1 MRRWVG
7 WGGGSSKLT
16 LLSACIWSCYEQ
28 FITILL
34 FGTMQSHPF
43 YVCFSSHVGI
53 KQVQFGGSEFLNWSE
68 DLKTEEVGY
77 SVCKI

>member
-1 MRRWVG
+1 MG
-7 WGGGSSKLT
+7 GGGSSKLT

-43 YVCFSSHVGI
+43 YVCFSTVMLVLS
-53 KQVQFGGSEFLNWSE
+53 K
-68 DLKTEEVGY
+68 Y
-77 SVCKI
+77 SLEGQSF

>member
-1 MRRWVG
+1 
-7 WGGGSSKLT
+7 

-43 YVCFSSHVGI
+43 YV
-53 KQVQFGGSEFLNWSE
+53 
-68 DLKTEEVGY
+68 
-77 SVCKI
+77 